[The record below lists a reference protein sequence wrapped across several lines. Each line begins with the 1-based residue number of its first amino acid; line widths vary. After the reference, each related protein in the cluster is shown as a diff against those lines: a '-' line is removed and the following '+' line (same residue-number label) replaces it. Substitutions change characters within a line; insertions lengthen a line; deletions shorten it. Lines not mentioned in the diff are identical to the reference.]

1 MTTEAIRQQA
11 KPVPGKAEQHA
22 TRAVFFVG
30 GFGAASWAPL
40 VPYLKLRLGIAEDV
54 LGMLLLCIGIGS
66 LLTMPITGAATARLG
81 CKKVLCAVITVYAFL
96 LLGLCTVESFPLA
109 VVLLLL
115 FGACMGCVDVVI
127 NIQAVI
133 VEKAADKRIMSG
145 LHALW
150 SVGGFAGAA
159 LFSLWVGSIGLSPF
173 ASTVIAVCTM
183 LVLLLLSAKYLLP
196 YGGEGGGALIAI
208 PRGIVVFIGLI
219 AMISFLVEG
228 AMMDWGGVFLTT
240 VHGFDIAVAGIGFS
254 VFSIAMLTFRLLGDS
269 LVKHLGAKV
278 VVIGGSLVSAVGFAL
293 VILGSFEL
301 MIYAGFFLIGTG
313 CANIV
318 PVFFSLLGKQDV
330 MPISLAVPAVSTMGY
345 FGILAGPAS
354 IGFIAHQTSL
364 LASFAMLGTLV
375 VIQAAVAAY
384 VYKRVGE

>member
-1 MTTEAIRQQA
+1 MTTEAIKRQDR
-11 KPVPGKAEQHA
+11 PVPGKAEQHA

-66 LLTMPITGAATARLG
+66 LLTMPITGAATSRLG

-115 FGACMGCVDVVI
+115 FGACMGCVDVVL

-159 LFSLWVGSIGLSPF
+159 LFSLWVGSLGLTPLV
-173 ASTVIAVCTM
+173 STVIALCIM
-183 LVLLLLSAKYLLP
+183 LVILLLSAKYLLP

-208 PRGIVVFIGLI
+208 PRGIVVFIGFI

-240 VHGFDIAVAGIGFS
+240 VHGFDMAVAGVGFS

-269 LVKHLGAKV
+269 LVKHLGPKV
-278 VVIGGSLVSAVGFAL
+278 VVIGGSLVSALGLAM
-293 VILGSFEL
+293 VIIGSFHW
-301 MIYAGFFLIGTG
+301 MIYAGFFLIGVG

-318 PVFFSLLGKQDV
+318 PVFFSLIGKQDV
-330 MPISLAVPAVSTMGY
+330 MPISTAVPAVSTMGY

-364 LASFAMLGTLV
+364 LASFAMLATLV
-375 VIQAAVAAY
+375 VIQAAIAAY
-384 VYKRVGE
+384 VYKRVGA